1 MIHTSWGYVIEG
13 ESLPSL
19 MTVAEFDA
27 ITADKYKNDPRVS
40 SELAAAGMAI
50 RNYCGWHIAP
60 TLTCTIDRGLLY
72 GDGVVKRIG
81 HDLMVQLP
89 TRFLTGIT
97 TVKVSDNDYSDLRM
111 NINGT
116 LVVFDVADED
126 LSRKSQI
133 IVTYAAGLS
142 DALMADIKELMASR
156 VVHSL
161 SSSYGV
167 TSESAGGMSVTYNAS
182 WANNTLAAGLND
194 EAREVLAPYRVGSVL

>member
-1 MIHTSWGYVIEG
+1 MINTTWGYTIDA

-72 GDGVVKRIG
+72 GDGIVKRIG

-89 TRFLTGIT
+89 TRFLTGLT
-97 TVKVSDNDYSDLRM
+97 TVKVNDNDYSDLRM
-111 NINGT
+111 NVNGT
-116 LVVFDVADED
+116 LVIFDVSEGD

-133 IVTYAAGLS
+133 VVTYSAGLT
-142 DALMADIKELMASR
+142 DALMADVKELMASR

-194 EAREVLAPYRVGSVL
+194 EAKAVLSLYRVGSVL